1 MHLAAIRL
9 SGFDFRFIKKGE
21 FMKVTLITGAS
32 SGIGEAFA
40 RRLAEEKHN
49 LVLVARSEEKLHRLC
64 DELMLEHKI
73 TAHYVAIDLTDYQ
86 ADEKL
91 FKETEKHGMQVEWL
105 INNAGFGSLGDFAKL
120 DLERE
125 LKMIELNIRV
135 LVALTHRY
143 LQPMRERGKGTIINV
158 ASTASF
164 QPVPFFAVYAAT
176 KAFVRSFSEAIAE
189 ENRPFGINVM
199 ALCPGPTDTNFFAAS
214 NIGDDIKATM
224 AQKGIQTPEEVVEE
238 ALSGVKSGRAQVVS
252 GWLNYFLAR
261 SVNVIPNFLITRVV
275 GDTLR
280 SKFEEKSNSQ
290 TNESNGSR

>member
-1 MHLAAIRL
+1 
-9 SGFDFRFIKKGE
+9 
-21 FMKVTLITGAS
+21 MKATLITGAS

-40 RRLAEEKHN
+40 RRLAGEKHN
-49 LVLVARSEEKLHRLC
+49 LVLVARSEDRLHRLC
-64 DELMLEHKI
+64 DELMLKHKI
-73 TAHYVAIDLTDYQ
+73 TAHYIAVDLIDYQ
-86 ADEKL
+86 ADEKI
-91 FKETEKHGMQVEWL
+91 FKETEKHGMEVDWL
-105 INNAGFGSLGDFAKL
+105 INNAGFGSMGDFAKL

-143 LQPMRERGKGTIINV
+143 LQPMRERKSGTIINV

-164 QPVPFFAVYAAT
+164 QPVPFMANYAAT

-224 AQKGIQTPEEVVEE
+224 AQKGIQTAEEVVEE
-238 ALSGVKSGRAQVVS
+238 ALSGVKNGRTQVVS
-252 GWLNYFLAR
+252 GWFNYFLAR

-280 SKFEEKSNSQ
+280 PKFEEKSNSNNDEAR
-290 TNESNGSR
+290 TE